1 MKRQLPNRLAL
12 PDVVN
17 TLEQFVLGQMAA
29 LDAAASLGI
38 SRSRLYQLKTG
49 YLRARAE
56 GRLAFWAPGRSG
68 GDHLPD
74 WPGAVQDLLRRALAA
89 GCTCAFA
96 ASEALRLF
104 GWRVDRPQ
112 VRHWALAKGL
122 AKPPRNPRPPA
133 HLRRWQRENIGEL
146 WQLDEQADPWFGPG
160 HPALSVF
167 DMLDDC
173 SRVQVGCMMFP
184 RETLRA
190 YLLLRTCF
198 ERYGLPLKIY
208 VDRASFFRADQPGA
222 HIQLERRRLF
232 YGVSF
237 MLANSPKAKG
247 KVERVHQVWQD
258 RLEPYF
264 RLNGIGADADLTRI
278 NEHLDALRL
287 HRNAHEKH
295 REIGCTPDAA
305 WQKAQGEGRSKLR
318 PIPQDPWW
326 PYVWSDRLWVAVGP
340 CGVVRWNGWDLP
352 TQYRTWRT
360 RRGFRPSGRD
370 GFGPAPRTGKR
381 CISRCPLLQSPS
393 KRLTPPHPPTV
404 QFC

>member
-17 TLEQFVLGQMAA
+17 TLEQFVLGQVAA

-38 SRSRLYQLKTG
+38 SRSRLYQLKTE

-56 GRLAFWAPGRSG
+56 GRLASWAPGRSG

-74 WPGAVQDLLRRALAA
+74 WPAGVQDLLRHALAA
-89 GCTCAFA
+89 GYTYAFA
-96 ASEALRLF
+96 ASEAQRLF
-104 GWRVDRPQ
+104 GWRIDRSQ
-112 VRHWALAKGL
+112 VRHWALAKGV
-122 AKPPRNPRPPA
+122 AEPPRKPRQPA
-133 HLRRWQRENIGEL
+133 HLRRWQRANIGEL

-160 HPALSVF
+160 HPAVPVF

-190 YLLLRTCF
+190 YILFLRTCF

-208 VDRASFFRADQPGA
+208 VDRASFFRADQAGA
-222 HIQLERRRLF
+222 HTQLERRLLF

-237 MLANSPKAKG
+237 MLANSPEAKG

-264 RLNGIGADADLTRI
+264 RLNGIGPDADLTEI
-278 NEHLDALRL
+278 NGHLDALRL
-287 HRNAHEKH
+287 HRNAHERH
-295 REIGCTPDAA
+295 REIGCTPTAA
-305 WQKAQGEGRSKLR
+305 WETALTEGRSKLR
-318 PIPQDPWW
+318 PVPEDPWW
-326 PYVWSDRLWVAVGP
+326 PYVWSDRTVVMVGP
-340 CGVVRWNGWDLP
+340 RGVVQWNGLSMP
-352 TQYRTWRT
+352 TQ
-360 RRGFRPSGRD
+360 GRHGERVVVCDHLD
-370 GFGPAPRTGKR
+370 GTVSVLRHEPAKGA
-381 CISRCPLLQSPS
+381 SPVVLFS
-393 KRLTPPHPPTV
+393 NRLPNG
-404 QFC
+404 